1 MLSRYRV
8 IDMADDRGI
17 FCGRVL
23 GDLGADVIKVEPPW
37 GDPARRQGPF
47 FQDDPGPE
55 NSLFW
60 QAYACNKRGVT
71 LDIEQEAGRELLLK
85 AVGAADFFIE
95 SFRPGYLAGLGLGYE
110 ELHRANPR
118 LIYVSITPFG
128 QNGPYS
134 GLAATDLTGAAMG
147 GFMHLTGDADRP
159 PLRVSIPQFWLLG
172 GAAGAAAAMIAFQ
185 QRVQTGRGQHVDVS
199 CQQAMART
207 LAHAPQFWY
216 MEGTVLERSGPFRQV
231 GGGKKMRVN
240 WECADGY
247 VNFLQPGGKT
257 GGRTMAALCRWMEEE
272 GFGEPALSEADFG
285 EFGFGQAPDALM
297 EVMDKALGLFF
308 RSKSKRYLSAEALDR
323 RILLF
328 PVNDPADVLEYPQLA
343 ARGFFSQVEGP
354 DGAPMTTLGPWARSS
369 AGAMCV
375 ARRSPRLG
383 EHNEEVYGSLGL
395 TAADLDGLRG
405 RGVI

>member
-199 CQQAMART
+199 CQQAMAGRWLT
-207 LAHAPQFWY
+207 RPSF
-216 MEGTVLERSGPFRQV
+216 GTWRGSCWSAAGRSVRLV
-231 GGGKKMRVN
+231 G
-240 WECADGY
+240 
-247 VNFLQPGGKT
+247 
-257 GGRTMAALCRWMEEE
+257 
-272 GFGEPALSEADFG
+272 
-285 EFGFGQAPDALM
+285 
-297 EVMDKALGLFF
+297 
-308 RSKSKRYLSAEALDR
+308 
-323 RILLF
+323 
-328 PVNDPADVLEYPQLA
+328 
-343 ARGFFSQVEGP
+343 
-354 DGAPMTTLGPWARSS
+354 
-369 AGAMCV
+369 
-375 ARRSPRLG
+375 ARRC
-383 EHNEEVYGSLGL
+383 GSIGSAP
-395 TAADLDGLRG
+395 TAT
-405 RGVI
+405 